1 MQVLVRHDDTIQG
14 GEHLIRIVTAAVE
27 GGLHRFRE
35 SITTVEVHLADEN
48 GHKTGGDDI
57 RATVEVHVAG
67 RATLVVKHHAAQLVI
82 ALDAAVDKMSRML
95 DQQLAKLRNHA
106 AANG

>member
-27 GGLHRFRE
+27 GGLHRFVDR
-35 SITTVEVHLADEN
+35 ITTVEVHLADEN

-57 RATVEVHVAG
+57 RATVEVHLAG
-67 RATLVVKHHAAQLVI
+67 RPPLVVKHHAEQLVI
-82 ALDAAVDKMSRML
+82 ALEAAVDKMARML
-95 DQQLAKLRNHA
+95 DSQLDKLRNHA
-106 AANG
+106 VANG

>member
-48 GHKTGGDDI
+48 GRKTGGDDI
-57 RATVEVHVAG
+57 RATLEVHVAG
-67 RATLVVKHHAAQLVI
+67 RPPVVVKHHAAQLVI
-82 ALDAAVDKMSRML
+82 ALDTAVDKMARML
-95 DQQLAKLRNHA
+95 DSQIGKLRGHA
-106 AANG
+106 TANG